1 MNQMTRE
8 ECETQVFLL
17 SDNKD
22 PSLPFGR
29 ANKWETVEQ
38 EEILK
43 DGKIVVNRFQY
54 KEIDLSFLCVP
65 TVWSLKKK

>member
-1 MNQMTRE
+1 MTRE

-17 SDNKD
+17 SGNKH
-22 PSLPFGR
+22 PSLSFGR
-29 ANKWETVEQ
+29 AYKWETVEQ

-54 KEIDLSFLCVP
+54 KEIDLNFLCVP
-65 TVWSLKKK
+65 KGWSLKKK